1 MFAMAS
7 KLSACFVKN
16 FAAKLNSGIA
26 CSSFIY
32 KSGPSLSERERSLHD
47 FVSSSMVER
56 VHGLK
61 CFLENPR
68 RKNPQSLKVIVSPQ
82 EN

>member
-32 KSGPSLSERERSLHD
+32 KSGPS
-47 FVSSSMVER
+47 
-56 VHGLK
+56 
-61 CFLENPR
+61 
-68 RKNPQSLKVIVSPQ
+68 SLKEKGPSMILLALPW
-82 EN
+82 